1 MLDALD
7 KFLEF
12 LTADG
17 KWHDV
22 SEVATAL
29 QLTEEKISMIAQ
41 FFTRYNFIKFN
52 EYEKTV
58 KIDTKLRKLFYF
70 TPPENMPITVK

>member
-1 MLDALD
+1 MLDVLD

-17 KWHDV
+17 KWHDI

-29 QLTEEKISMIAQ
+29 QLNEEKISGIAR

-58 KIDTKLRKLFYF
+58 KIDTKVRKLFYF
-70 TPPENMPITVK
+70 TPPEKMPITVK

>member
-12 LTADG
+12 LTVDG
-17 KWHDV
+17 KWHDI
-22 SEVATAL
+22 SEVAAAL
-29 QLTEEKISMIAQ
+29 QITEEKTSMIAR

-52 EYEKTV
+52 EYDKIV
-58 KIDTKLRKLFYF
+58 KIDTKVRKLFYF
-70 TPPENMPITVK
+70 TTLENRPITVK